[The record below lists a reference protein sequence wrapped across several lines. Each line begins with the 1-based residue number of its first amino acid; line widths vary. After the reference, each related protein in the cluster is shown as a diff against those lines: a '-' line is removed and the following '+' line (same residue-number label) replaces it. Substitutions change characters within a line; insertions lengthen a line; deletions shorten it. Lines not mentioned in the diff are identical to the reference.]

1 MVPTCKN
8 IALYSPTSL
17 NVYIERWLIATPCSS
32 LYLFLYF
39 LWHPYILTIF
49 FINST
54 FCAFYGAY
62 FAHASL
68 QPQDIHAGIGPYFCN
83 PGG

>member
-8 IALYSPTSL
+8 VAPHSPTSL
-17 NVYIERWLIATPCSS
+17 NVGTMAPLCNSI
-32 LYLFLYF
+32 YLFLYF